1 MLTGIRTGDQQHA
14 RVMLSKH
21 ICLQKRCQISLIFFP
36 LQDAFISQLEIV
48 VKKKNAMTVLVD
60 EQWCSEKEMKDDLGW
75 STSLV

>member
-1 MLTGIRTGDQQHA
+1 MLE
-14 RVMLSKH
+14 L
-21 ICLQKRCQISLIFFP
+21 CCQNIFP